1 MFCKKGILRSFT
13 KLTGKHLCQ
22 RLFFN
27 KIETLAQVFSCGFC
41 EISKN
46 TIFQRTPLVAAGM
59 ILIDLQKA
67 IDTIKHEILLKKL
80 KAIGFSDKCI
90 RQFQPHLCERIFF
103 TEIENQLSDYGKVSC
118 GLPQGSIIGPLLFF
132 PYVKEMLQACRIK
145 SSFMYQ

>member
-13 KLTGKHLCQ
+13 KKFTGKHLCQ

-27 KIETLAQVFSCGFC
+27 KIETQAQVFSCEFC

-46 TIFQRTPLVAAGM
+46 TIFYKTPLMAVGM

-90 RQFQPHLCERIFF
+90 R
-103 TEIENQLSDYGKVSC
+103 
-118 GLPQGSIIGPLLFF
+118 
-132 PYVKEMLQACRIK
+132 
-145 SSFMYQ
+145 